1 MKKIL
6 LFITALLICNY
17 SFAMG
22 GDSGGGSNNSL
33 YEDAVDFIKRAGKQ
47 EKKIIQKKRK
57 NFIPRLLKN

>member
-17 SFAMG
+17 SFAAGG
-22 GDSGGGSNNSL
+22 GDSGGSSNNSL

-47 EKKIIQKKRK
+47 EKKK
-57 NFIPRLLKN
+57 

>member
-17 SFAMG
+17 SFAAGG

-47 EKKIIQKKRK
+47 EKKIIQKSKK
-57 NFIPRLLKN
+57 TLY